1 METYGDLKKAIK
13 SIQLK
18 QKGEKVGK
26 VTVDVILG
34 AIPGL
39 GAAKSTFDVLSAA
52 FRKPDTKKSNSWL
65 DKLDIDD
72 EMEAIVDDTVEN
84 GFLKFLS
91 KAFDSESDDKPLEQ
105 DFNMN
110 AKMVDYL
117 KKNYKQRTVTGISEQ
132 KSVFDKFFTKF
143 AYKFDKGYPDMNN
156 DQDVLLLESLISE
169 NTGKFFTFN
178 ILKEELF
185 IFEATDREISTNTS
199 KAIDYIIQNADSS
212 LGFKKQSDKKRL
224 GNPNK
229 VDPEKV
235 QQIFKDL
242 VGVEGEI
249 TIHNPRSGPNPS
261 GKFDMYEFDS
271 EKFGPV
277 RIVLSGG
284 GNAGEKYE
292 QEFVDKAKATAGD
305 IKANLPADLKTLYAA
320 LGIDSEKLT
329 ADDISFAGAT
339 DTKRSLSLE
348 GPKDIGKTISDL
360 TIKYNGKEY
369 YISLKNKAGSGI
381 YSGKNVPF
389 IYEKDGKV
397 VYDASK
403 KGSAP
408 GIDLLFDIFNIDE
421 EKLAQGLNN
430 FKNQEGEVD
439 NWSSVDIDKDKF
451 KNLLASS
458 LGYGYY
464 YVREKG
470 KGDVKVIPLLTAE
483 DAVDAIGNIK
493 NAQIKYPGPN
503 TKQLTMKIDT
513 DSPTFGASQYQVAV
527 RNTQGGFLPLSLR
540 ISKTK

>member
-1 METYGDLKKAIK
+1 MD
-13 SIQLK
+13 
-18 QKGEKVGK
+18 
-26 VTVDVILG
+26 
-34 AIPGL
+34 
-39 GAAKSTFDVLSAA
+39 
-52 FRKPDTKKSNSWL
+52 
-65 DKLDIDD
+65 
-72 EMEAIVDDTVEN
+72 
-84 GFLKFLS
+84 
-91 KAFDSESDDKPLEQ
+91 
-105 DFNMN
+105 
-110 AKMVDYL
+110 
-117 KKNYKQRTVTGISEQ
+117 
-132 KSVFDKFFTKF
+132 VFDKFFQQY

-156 DQDVLLLESLISE
+156 EQDIALLESLLSSVL
-169 NTGKFFTFN
+169 NQRFSFD
-178 ILKEELF
+178 ILKEELLVC
-185 IFEATDREISTNTS
+185 EATDREISSNTK
-199 KAIDYIIQNADSS
+199 KAVAHIIQNADSS
-212 LGFKKQSDKKRL
+212 LGFKSQSDKNRL
-224 GNPNK
+224 GNPSK

-235 QQIFKDL
+235 QQVFKDL
-242 VGVEGEI
+242 IGVEGEI
-249 TIHNPRSGPNPS
+249 TIYNPRSGPNPS

-277 RIVLSGG
+277 RIILSGG

-292 QEFVDKAKATAGD
+292 QEFVDKAKASAGD
-305 IKANLPADLKTLYAA
+305 TKENLPADLQTLYSA
-320 LGIDSEKLT
+320 LNIDSTKLT

-339 DTKRSLSLE
+339 DTKRSLSLD
-348 GPKDIGKTISDL
+348 GPQDIGKTVSDL

-397 VYDASK
+397 IYDASK

-430 FKNQEGEVD
+430 FRTQEGEVD

-451 KNLLASS
+451 RNLLSSS

-483 DAVDAIGNIK
+483 DAMNAIGTIK
-493 NAQIKYPGPN
+493 DAQIKYPGPN

-540 ISKTK
+540 ISKVK

>member
-1 METYGDLKKAIK
+1 MDPIT
-13 SIQLK
+13 
-18 QKGEKVGK
+18 
-26 VTVDVILG
+26 
-34 AIPGL
+34 
-39 GAAKSTFDVLSAA
+39 
-52 FRKPDTKKSNSWL
+52 
-65 DKLDIDD
+65 
-72 EMEAIVDDTVEN
+72 
-84 GFLKFLS
+84 KFL
-91 KAFDSESDDKPLEQ
+91 
-105 DFNMN
+105 NN
-110 AKMVDYL
+110 V
-117 KKNYKQRTVTGISEQ
+117 
-132 KSVFDKFFTKF
+132 
-143 AYKFDKGYPDMNN
+143 AYKFPKGYPDMNN
-156 DQDVLLLESLISE
+156 TQDVLLLESLVSQ
-169 NTGKFFTFN
+169 TLGKSFSFD

-185 IFEATDREISTNTS
+185 IFETTDREISANTT
-199 KAIDYIIQNADSS
+199 KAVDYIIQNVDSS
-212 LGFKKQSDKKRL
+212 FGFKAQSDKKRL
-224 GNPNK
+224 GNPAK

-235 QQIFKDL
+235 QQIFKDTI
-242 VGVEGEI
+242 GVEGEI
-249 TIHNPRSGPNPS
+249 TIYNPRSGPNPS

-271 EKFGPV
+271 EKFGLV
-277 RIVLSGG
+277 RIILSGG

-305 IKANLPADLKTLYAA
+305 AKDNLPADLKTLYSA

-329 ADDISFAGAT
+329 ADDVEFTGAK
-339 DTKRSLSLE
+339 DTKRNLNLK
-348 GPKDIGKTISDL
+348 GPQPIGPIISDL
-360 TIKYNGKEY
+360 DIKYNNKIY
-369 YISLKNKAGSGI
+369 HISLKNKAGSGI

-439 NWSSVDIDKDKF
+439 SWSSVDIDKDKF

-483 DAVDAIGNIK
+483 DAINAIGTIK

-527 RNTQGGFLPLSLR
+527 RNTQGKFLPLSLR

>member
-1 METYGDLKKAIK
+1 MDSLE
-13 SIQLK
+13 
-18 QKGEKVGK
+18 
-26 VTVDVILG
+26 
-34 AIPGL
+34 
-39 GAAKSTFDVLSAA
+39 
-52 FRKPDTKKSNSWL
+52 
-65 DKLDIDD
+65 
-72 EMEAIVDDTVEN
+72 
-84 GFLKFLS
+84 KFL
-91 KAFDSESDDKPLEQ
+91 
-105 DFNMN
+105 N
-110 AKMVDYL
+110 
-117 KKNYKQRTVTGISEQ
+117 
-132 KSVFDKFFTKF
+132 SV
-143 AYKFDKGYPDMNN
+143 AYKFDKGYPDVNN
-156 DQDVLLLESLISE
+156 AQDISLLEELISKTLGE
-169 NTGKFFTFN
+169 SFSFD

-185 IFEATDREISTNTS
+185 IFEATDREISSNTK
-199 KAIDYIIQNADSS
+199 KAVADIIQNADSS
-212 LGFKKQSDKKRL
+212 FGFKAQSNANRL

-235 QQIFKDL
+235 QQAFKDTI
-242 VGVEGEI
+242 GVEGEI
-249 TIHNPRSGPNPS
+249 KIYNPRSGPNPS

-271 EKFGPV
+271 EKYGPV

-292 QEFVDKAKATAGD
+292 KEFVAKSKATAGD
-305 IKANLPADLKTLYAA
+305 SKENLPTDLKTLYSS
-320 LGIDSEKLT
+320 LGIDNTKLT
-329 ADDISFAGAT
+329 PDDIEFAGAT

-348 GPKDIGKTISDL
+348 GPKDIGKIISDM

-381 YSGKNVPF
+381 YSGKNIPF
-389 IYEKDGKV
+389 IYDKDGIV

-439 NWSSVDIDKDKF
+439 SFSPVDIDKDKF

-483 DAVDAIGNIK
+483 DAMDAVGTIK
-493 NAQIKYPGPN
+493 NTQVKYPGPN
-503 TKQLTMKIDT
+503 TKQLTIKIDT
-513 DSPTFGASQYQVAV
+513 DSPTFGSSQYQVAV
-527 RNTQGGFLPLSLR
+527 RNTQGKFLPLSLR
-540 ISKTK
+540 ISKVK

>member
-1 METYGDLKKAIK
+1 MDPL
-13 SIQLK
+13 
-18 QKGEKVGK
+18 
-26 VTVDVILG
+26 
-34 AIPGL
+34 
-39 GAAKSTFDVLSAA
+39 
-52 FRKPDTKKSNSWL
+52 
-65 DKLDIDD
+65 
-72 EMEAIVDDTVEN
+72 
-84 GFLKFLS
+84 LKFL
-91 KAFDSESDDKPLEQ
+91 
-105 DFNMN
+105 NN
-110 AKMVDYL
+110 
-117 KKNYKQRTVTGISEQ
+117 I
-132 KSVFDKFFTKF
+132 
-143 AYKFDKGYPDMNN
+143 AYKFPKGYPDMNN
-156 DQDVLLLESLISE
+156 DQDISLLESLVSQ
-169 NTGKFFTFN
+169 TLGKSFSFD

-185 IFEATDREISTNTS
+185 IFETTDREISANTA
-199 KAIDYIIQNADSS
+199 KAVDYIIQNADSS
-212 LGFKKQSDKKRL
+212 FGFKAQSDKKRL
-224 GNPNK
+224 GNPAK

-235 QQIFKDL
+235 QQVFKDTI
-242 VGVEGEI
+242 GVEGEI
-249 TIHNPRSGPNPS
+249 TIYNPRSGPNPS

-277 RIVLSGG
+277 RIILSGG

-305 IKANLPADLKTLYAA
+305 TKDNLPADLKTLYSA

-329 ADDISFAGAT
+329 ADDVEFTGAK
-339 DTKRSLSLE
+339 DTKRNLNLK
-348 GPKDIGKTISDL
+348 GPQPIGPTISDL
-360 TIKYNGKEY
+360 DIKYNNKIY
-369 YISLKNKAGSGI
+369 HISLKNKAGSGI

-408 GIDLLFDIFNIDE
+408 GIDLLFDIFNINE
-421 EKLAQGLNN
+421 EKLAQGLND

-439 NWSSVDIDKDKF
+439 SWSSVDIDKDKF

-483 DAVDAIGNIK
+483 DAINAIGTIK
-493 NAQIKYPGPN
+493 NTQIKYPGPN

-527 RNTQGGFLPLSLR
+527 RNTQGKFLPLSLR
-540 ISKTK
+540 ISKVK